1 MNPECPACR
10 PRPDNEAI
18 CEDCKR
24 VLARGIHV
32 AIFMVMEAGFGVV
45 ITVTVVGRNYVALGL
60 FVFAAII
67 STVLAIKDSDG

>member
-32 AIFMVMEAGFGVV
+32 FLFLIMEAGFGAA
-45 ITVTVVGRNYVALGL
+45 IGIAAASKNYVALGL
-60 FVFAAII
+60 FAIAAII
-67 STVLAIKDSDG
+67 SMVLVTS